1 MLMGKPYM
9 VASASSS
16 ELKFQ
21 SQMCM
26 GPFKGDDLEW
36 KIDNKTRKINKSEN
50 SDNNKSQGNVYA
62 FTCGCMCGCLCE

>member
-1 MLMGKPYM
+1 M

-36 KIDNKTRKINKSEN
+36 KIDNKTREINKSRNLTEFLVL
-50 SDNNKSQGNVYA
+50 SGFRDMFDKPKRAMVTHTY
-62 FTCGCMCGCLCE
+62 TILKY

>member
-1 MLMGKPYM
+1 MGKPYM
-9 VASASSS
+9 VASSSPS

-36 KIDNKTRKINKSEN
+36 KIDNKTRKINKSEI
-50 SDNNKSQGNVYA
+50 SDNKSQGYVYA
-62 FTCGCMCGCLCE
+62 FTCGCTGVCVSERE